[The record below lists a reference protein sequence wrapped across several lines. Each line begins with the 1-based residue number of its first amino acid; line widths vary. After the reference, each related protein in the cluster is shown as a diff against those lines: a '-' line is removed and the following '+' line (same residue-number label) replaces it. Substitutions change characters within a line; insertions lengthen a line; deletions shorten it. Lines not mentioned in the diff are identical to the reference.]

1 VRHPALPSARGG
13 DETSVRLAR
22 GTTKYCPYC
31 YEEISG
37 RQLWFRCTG
46 RISRSGK
53 RCSPQVDT
61 VLRAR
66 TGFSGALPPA
76 FAADGRRDEASCPE
90 CDGETRIRI
99 CPVCHSRLP
108 VHFAKVGSRLIVPVG
123 AKEAGK
129 TVFMTVLVHELMHQ
143 TGHQLNAAIAGADE
157 HTRQRFASE
166 YERPLYRES
175 RLLAPTTTA
184 AGDRSQPP
192 LVFRFTN
199 KKPLP
204 RMLNGRLGQAGPL
217 ANRDPQ
223 HTLLSFFDTAG
234 EDLRSQQS
242 IEQNVRYLAAADGV
256 LLLLDPLQMRGA
268 RDLAAPGTRLPT
280 PGSTDDEPTAVLER
294 VTDLLSGIGGKPGEP
309 ISKPLAIVFT
319 KMDTLL
325 DGLNQTSPLL
335 RSLPQQPYFDQ
346 RDSLAVHTEIQRLLA
361 RWEGTRIDE
370 IARLN
375 YRTYR
380 YFGISALGE
389 TPTPANR
396 VSPRGIRP
404 YRVASPVLWT
414 LAHFGIIPVK

>member
-1 VRHPALPSARGG
+1 M
-13 DETSVRLAR
+13 RLAH
-22 GTTKYCPYC
+22 GTTTYCPYC
-31 YEEISG
+31 CEEIS
-37 RQLWFRCTG
+37 RQQRWFRCMG

-53 RCSPQVDT
+53 RCSPKVNT
-61 VLRAR
+61 VLRDR
-66 TGFSGALPPA
+66 TGFGGALPPA
-76 FAADGRRDEASCPE
+76 FAAGGRGGEATCPE
-90 CDGETRIRI
+90 CEGETRIRI

-108 VHFAKVGSRLIVPVG
+108 VHFGKVGSRLIVPVG

-143 TGHQLNAAIAGADE
+143 TGQRFNAAITGADE
-157 HTRQRFASE
+157 YTRQRFASE

-184 AGDRSQPP
+184 SGDRSQPP

-199 KKPLP
+199 EKPLP
-204 RMLNGRLGQAGPL
+204 RVLNGRLGQAGPL

-242 IEQNVRYLAAADGV
+242 IEQNVRYLGAADGV

-268 RDLAAPGTRLPT
+268 RQLAAPGTRLPT
-280 PGSTDDEPTAVLER
+280 PGGADDEPAAVLEN
-294 VTDLLSGIGGKPGEP
+294 VTDLLSGIGGKPDKR

-319 KMDTLL
+319 KMDALL
-325 DGLNQTSPLL
+325 PGLNESSPLR
-335 RSLPQQPYFDQ
+335 RSPPQGPYFDE

-361 RWEGTRIDE
+361 RWEGTRIDK
-370 IARLN
+370 IAQMN

-380 YFGISALGE
+380 YFGVSALGE
-389 TPTPANR
+389 TPTPDNR

-404 YRVASPVLWT
+404 YRVASPVLWI
-414 LAHFGIIPVK
+414 LAQFGIIPVK

>member
-1 VRHPALPSARGG
+1 M
-13 DETSVRLAR
+13 RLAR
-22 GTTKYCPYC
+22 GTATYCPYC
-31 YEEISG
+31 YEEIS
-37 RQLWFRCTG
+37 RQQLQFRCTG

-53 RCSPQVDT
+53 RCSPEIDT

-66 TGFSGALPPA
+66 TGFGGALPPA
-76 FAADGRRDEASCPE
+76 FDAGGRRGEAMCPE
-90 CDGETRIRI
+90 CGGETRIRI

-108 VHFAKVGSRLIVPVG
+108 VHFGKVGSRLIVPIG

-143 TGHQLNAAIAGADE
+143 TGQRFNAAITGADE
-157 HTRQRFASE
+157 YTRQRFASE

-199 KKPLP
+199 EKPLP
-204 RMLNGRLGQAGPL
+204 RVLNGRLGQAGLL

-242 IEQNVRYLAAADGV
+242 IEQNVRYLGAADGV

-268 RDLAAPGTRLPT
+268 RQLAAPGTRLPT
-280 PGSTDDEPTAVLER
+280 PGSADDEPTAVLEK
-294 VTDLLSGIGGKPGEP
+294 VTDLLSGAGGKPGKR
-309 ISKPLAIVFT
+309 ISKPLAIAFT

-325 DGLNQTSPLL
+325 HGLNETSPLL
-335 RSLPQQPYFDQ
+335 RSPPQEPYFDQ
-346 RDSLAVHTEIQRLLA
+346 RDSLAMHTEIQRLLA
-361 RWEGTRIDE
+361 RWDGTRIDK
-370 IARLN
+370 IAQLN

-389 TPTPANR
+389 TPTPDNR

-404 YRVASPVLWT
+404 YRVVSPVLWI
-414 LAHFGIIPVK
+414 LAQFGIIPVK

>member
-1 VRHPALPSARGG
+1 M
-13 DETSVRLAR
+13 RLAH
-22 GTTKYCPYC
+22 GTAKYCPYC
-31 YEEISG
+31 YEEISR

-53 RCSPQVDT
+53 RCLGQVDP

-66 TGFSGALPPA
+66 TGYSGALPPPFTA
-76 FAADGRRDEASCPE
+76 PGRRDEASCPE
-90 CDGETRIRI
+90 CAGETRIRI

-143 TGHQLNAAIAGADE
+143 TGRQFNAAITGADE

-175 RLLAPTTTA
+175 RLLAPTTPA
-184 AGDRSQPP
+184 AGDRNQPP

-199 KKPLP
+199 EKPLP
-204 RMLNGRLGQAGPL
+204 RVLNGRLGQAGPL

-234 EDLRSQQS
+234 EDLRSEQS
-242 IEQNVRYLAAADGV
+242 IEQNVRYLDAADGV

-268 RDLAAPGTRLPT
+268 RELAGPGTRLPT
-280 PGSTDDEPTAVLER
+280 PGDTDDEPTAVLDR
-294 VTDLLSGIGGKPGEP
+294 VTTLLSGIGGKPGGR

-319 KMDTLL
+319 KMDTLR
-325 DGLNQTSPLL
+325 DSLNQTSTLL
-335 RSLPQQPYFDQ
+335 RSPPQEPYFDQ
-346 RDSLAVHTEIQRLLA
+346 RDSLAVHAEIQRLLA
-361 RWEGTRIDE
+361 RWEGTSIDK
-370 IARLN
+370 IAQLN

-380 YFGISALGE
+380 YFGVSALGE
-389 TPTPANR
+389 TPTADNR

-404 YRVASPVLWT
+404 DRVVSPVLWI
-414 LAHFGIIPVK
+414 LAQFGIIPVK